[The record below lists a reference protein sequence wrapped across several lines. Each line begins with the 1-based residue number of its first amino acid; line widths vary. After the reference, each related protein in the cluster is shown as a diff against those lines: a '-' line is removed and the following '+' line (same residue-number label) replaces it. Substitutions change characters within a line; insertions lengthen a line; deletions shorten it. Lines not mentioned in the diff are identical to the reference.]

1 MKLFLLILI
10 FVFAPFYGTS
20 AETSTASITT
30 AVDAAGRG
38 DIRVLRDWISKGGD
52 PDQADAEGWTP
63 LLKAAARGQAKVV
76 DFLLNNSV
84 RKADP
89 DKPFAPSGALP
100 IHMAG
105 HSGSVKVASLLLAA
119 RTKDLDAVWL
129 LNGHTLLLEAAFY
142 GHTELAAFAVAKGAN
157 LAATTVRGLTA
168 VDFAQQFDNQPL
180 LRIVSV
186 PAVSDS
192 AKMAYFTSLLDRLR
206 VPVPLAEAEIQK
218 KSDALAALIS
228 DSIKRVAREPGQ
240 FDSLV
245 DAIDACMTGTDVNR
259 RGGILRQP
267 PLVVTVTGI
276 NENPN
281 PGVAASLRLRVAR
294 MLLDRGASPLVYEI
308 HPMGANAI
316 IRASVFGHLD
326 ILRLMGSRITAAE
339 LAGALNERPAVNGL
353 TALHDA
359 VLRAS
364 TANESR
370 LTGYLDQI
378 RWEVASGARSDI
390 EDFSGLTQY
399 QYGENI
405 VEPVRRTVILDALKP
420 AAATPQWNHTAFGV
434 SDLDAAIKWYGDVF
448 GFLPLNKPIIYRQTD
463 AEAWQRA
470 IILFGSDITQV
481 RMVRLR
487 APGAP
492 MLQVV
497 ELFEVKPSEPRSLHP
512 RSGALHGSLIVG
524 NVEML
529 ADRIVSRGG
538 RILDRA
544 IFREIHITFCSDPF
558 GNILELAS
566 SPW

>member
-1 MKLFLLILI
+1 MRLFLLLLILLC
-10 FVFAPFYGTS
+10 VPFYGTS
-20 AETSTASITT
+20 AETVTESITT
-30 AVDAAGRG
+30 IVDAAGRG
-38 DIRVLRDWISKGGD
+38 EVRILRDWISKGGD

-63 LLKAAARGQAKVV
+63 LLKAAARGQAKAV
-76 DFLLNNSV
+76 DFLLNNPV

-105 HSGSVKVASLLLAA
+105 HSGSIKVASLLLAA
-119 RTKDLDAVWL
+119 RPKDLDAVWL

-142 GHTELAAFAVAKGAN
+142 GHTDLAAFAVAKGAN

-168 VDFAQQFDNQPL
+168 ADFARQFDNQPL
-180 LRIVSV
+180 LRVVSV
-186 PAVSDS
+186 AEVSES
-192 AKMAYFTSLLDRLR
+192 ARSAYFTSLLNRIR
-206 VPVPLAEAEIQK
+206 EPVPQSEVEAQR
-218 KSDALAALIS
+218 KSDALVALIGE
-228 DSIKRVAREPGQ
+228 SIKRVAREPEKIDVLAG
-240 FDSLV
+240 
-245 DAIDACMTGTDVNR
+245 AIATSIEGAEVNR
-259 RGGILRQP
+259 RGGDLRQP
-267 PLVVTVTGI
+267 PLVVTVTGV

-281 PGVAASLRLRVAR
+281 NEAAAALRLRVAR
-294 MLLDRGASPLVYEI
+294 MLLDHGATPLVNEI

-339 LAGALNERPAVNGL
+339 LATALNERPAVNGL

-399 QYGENI
+399 QYGEKI
-405 VEPVRRTVILDALKP
+405 ADPARRRVILDALKLVV
-420 AAATPQWNHTAFGV
+420 ATPQWNHTAFGV
-434 SDLDAAIKWYGDVF
+434 TDLDAAIQWYGDVF
-448 GFLPLNKPIIYRQTD
+448 GFVPLHEPVTHRPVD
-463 AEAWQRA
+463 ADRWQRA
-470 IILFGSDITQV
+470 VTLFGSDITQI
-481 RMVRLR
+481 RIVRLR
-487 APGAP
+487 APFAP
-492 MLQVV
+492 MLQAI
-497 ELFEVKPSEPRSLHP
+497 ELFEVRPSLPVPCHP
-512 RSGALHGSLIVG
+512 RTGALHGSLVVG
-524 NVEML
+524 DVDML

-538 RILDRA
+538 QILDRT
-544 IFREIHITFCSDPF
+544 IFNGMHITFCADPS